1 MVTETFIKAVERFL
15 MPCETDSLCITQPA
29 LKHSKLEYIPQTV
42 LFTDPVVSLG
52 CKTILKTAS
61 SQPEPG
67 CILQTQAE
75 SGPLPDTLLHLF
87 SSLSLAPFSLH

>member
-15 MPCETDSLCITQPA
+15 MPCETDFLCITQPA

-52 CKTILKTAS
+52 CKTIKIHEVTTTAEK
-61 SQPEPG
+61 Q
-67 CILQTQAE
+67 
-75 SGPLPDTLLHLF
+75 D
-87 SSLSLAPFSLH
+87 SL